1 MANLLCILILIVGGL
16 NWASIGFLQYDFIA
30 GFFGTQAS
38 IFSRIIYIC
47 VGLATFYFIFMM
59 FKYRGSVKIFD
70 RKRKETEY
78 VQTRFTPENVDLSDK
93 HVQTSQPQNM
103 QMPNSPLLQNV
114 SQQTIK
120 HQAHGDDGDILS

>member
-59 FKYRGSVKIFD
+59 FKYRGSVNTKYSSLAPVLLSSD
-70 RKRKETEY
+70 RHA
-78 VQTRFTPENVDLSDK
+78 NL
-93 HVQTSQPQNM
+93 
-103 QMPNSPLLQNV
+103 
-114 SQQTIK
+114 TILVLRPVK
-120 HQAHGDDGDILS
+120 L